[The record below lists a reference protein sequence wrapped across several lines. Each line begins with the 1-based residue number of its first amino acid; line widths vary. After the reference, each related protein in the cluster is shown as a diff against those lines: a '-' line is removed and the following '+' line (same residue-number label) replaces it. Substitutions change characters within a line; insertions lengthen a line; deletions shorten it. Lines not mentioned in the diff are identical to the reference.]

1 MPHGV
6 RDAGVGGHVELQ
18 RSWQRLLGLWT
29 DRPRREG
36 SLILERYRIQELL
49 GMGSYGLTYLCVDE
63 QNGKEVALK
72 ESKPSKGRLSARLLD
87 READVM
93 NRMNHPAI
101 PKLLHAF
108 KYKGRSCIVTEYIR
122 GETLEQCIFEQG
134 LKYTEQ
140 ECLALAIQLLA
151 PLVHVHEQGYIHGDV
166 RIPNVILRE
175 GQIHLIDFGLA
186 RRMGEPLL
194 PELKRRMR
202 ELPEPEDE
210 PASPDQDLQDLGHF
224 LLFMLY
230 SAYEPEKGKAP
241 ASWQEEL
248 ELTPEL
254 RHMLERLLGLR
265 PGYTAG
271 APELQVEV
279 KRVLDSYSS
288 EKGTQIGDVLLP

>member
-1 MPHGV
+1 M
-6 RDAGVGGHVELQ
+6 
-18 RSWQRLLGLWT
+18 
-29 DRPRREG
+29 
-36 SLILERYRIQELL
+36 ERYRIQELL

-72 ESKPSKGRLSARLLD
+72 ESKPSKGRLSARLLE

-93 NRMNHPAI
+93 NRMDHPAI

-108 KYKGRSCIVTEYIR
+108 QYKGRSCIATEYIC

-151 PLVHVHEQGYIHGDV
+151 PMVHVHEQGYIHGDV
-166 RIPNVILRE
+166 RIPNVILRQ
-175 GQIHLIDFGLA
+175 GQVHLIDFGLA

-271 APELQVEV
+271 APELQAEM